1 MTRYWSAMTFA
12 LLLTLGLIG
21 AAIVLSVVRRG
32 QAAQRA
38 QSIEAAARRAVE
50 DRLRRNDP
58 DSRA

>member
-1 MTRYWSAMTFA
+1 MTRYRRPMTFA
-12 LLLTLGLIG
+12 LLLTIGLIG
-21 AAIVLSVVRRG
+21 AAVVLSVARRG

-50 DRLRRNDP
+50 DRLRRGDP

>member
-1 MTRYWSAMTFA
+1 MTFA
-12 LLLTLGLIG
+12 LLLTIGLIG
-21 AAIVLSVVRRG
+21 AAIVLSVARRG